1 MYDQLVHRN
10 WASIYQEHKYGC
22 EKVCACMQ
30 QNFGR
35 VINLYHYCTCFL
47 GIAETHQVC
56 ILTVT
61 STQFGQIRLQ
71 FIIHKVINNLTTY
84 YPRVTLRVY
93 YKFAAQAILL
103 LSNQLSFF
111 GPANLYAVVGWSTL
125 KLTQWQYYVVEARVT
140 EVLIEILVQVKTT
153 HWTTFIYFPLHGEL
167 IPRTNNN
174 QYSFTTSYDV
184 TCWCINTVFLL
195 VHMPSKQL

>member
-1 MYDQLVHRN
+1 MFPGHCRNTSGLHINCDFYSVWPNQVTVYNPQSYQKLNYVPPKSYTKSIISLQL
-10 WASIYQEHKYGC
+10 QLFC
-22 EKVCACMQ
+22 C
-30 QNFGR
+30 
-35 VINLYHYCTCFL
+35 
-47 GIAETHQVC
+47 
-56 ILTVT
+56 
-61 STQFGQIRLQ
+61 
-71 FIIHKVINNLTTY
+71 
-84 YPRVTLRVY
+84 YPTNC
-93 YKFAAQAILL
+93 LL
-103 LSNQLSFF
+103 FFF

-174 QYSFTTSYDV
+174 QYSFTMSYDV